1 MLSAMPFNPGRNRP
15 MATLKSLPLILLLLF
30 ALAAPVV
37 HAAAVSLE
45 QAVAQVRRDTGG
57 RILAAQTVQEN
68 GRTVHVIK
76 VLTPDRSVRTVRV
89 PAGK

>member
-1 MLSAMPFNPGRNRP
+1 MAPF
-15 MATLKSLPLILLLLF
+15 KSLLLALSLLLVV
-30 ALAAPVV
+30 AGSAV
-37 HAAAVSLE
+37 HAAPPGRGAVSLE

-57 RILAAQTVQEN
+57 RILSAQTVQEN